1 MRDEEPEVSALIT
14 MRIKGG
20 LGNQL
25 FQYAAAYAL
34 SKRLDQSF
42 QFNPAFT
49 ATMTARGYKFPELM
63 VDVDQIV
70 NDNELPSKVR
80 LLKNAYVNKAA
91 RILNLSKHKCD
102 DYLYWLETSDKWQ
115 SDFFEI
121 TAPNLYVDGY
131 FQSENYFKQY
141 RNELLRQFQPRYD
154 AESDYVRFL
163 EQIQH
168 KNAVAVHVRR
178 SDFKKDNNP
187 FHYLLTEG
195 YYRKAVHYIREH
207 VSAPAFFWFS
217 DDMEWVKEH
226 IGDAHDFIFV
236 SIKTSHGDIDDM
248 MLMKNCNH
256 IITANSTFSWWA
268 AWLNEHEDAIRVV
281 PEKPYGM
288 DGMIPKKWI
297 KI

>member
-1 MRDEEPEVSALIT
+1 MHDEEPEVSALIT

-34 SKRLDQSF
+34 SKRLDQPF

-49 ATMTARGYKFPELM
+49 ATMTARGYKFPELR
-63 VDVDQIV
+63 VDVDQVV
-70 NDNELPSKVR
+70 NDDDLPTKVR

-91 RILNLSKHKCD
+91 RVLNLSKHKCGD
-102 DYLYWLETSDKWQ
+102 GLYFLETRDAWQ
-115 SDFFEI
+115 PDFFTI
-121 TAPNLYVDGY
+121 TASNLYVDGY
-131 FQSENYFKQY
+131 FQSEEYFKQY
-141 RNELLRQFQPRYD
+141 RDELLWQFLPRYE
-154 AESDYVRFL
+154 AEPDYIKVL

-168 KNAVAVHVRR
+168 YNAVAVHVRR

-187 FHYLLTEG
+187 FHYLLTED

-207 VSAPAFFWFS
+207 VSAPVFFWFS

-226 IGDAHDFIFV
+226 IGDVHDFIFV

-248 MLMKNCNH
+248 MLMKHCNH

-288 DGMIPKKWI
+288 DGMIPENWI
-297 KI
+297 KV

>member
-1 MRDEEPEVSALIT
+1 MRTLIT

-34 SKRLDQSF
+34 SKRLNQPF

-49 ATMTARGYKFPELM
+49 ASMTARGYKLTELM
-63 VDVDQIV
+63 VDVDKTV
-70 NDNELPSKVR
+70 PDNQLSQKVK
-80 LLKNAYVNKAA
+80 LIKNAYMNKGL
-91 RILNLSKHKCD
+91 RLLNISKHDCGD
-102 DYLYWLETSDKWQ
+102 CIYWLETRDVLQ
-115 SDFFEI
+115 PEFFTI
-121 TAPNLYVDGY
+121 DAQNLYVDGY
-131 FQSENYFKQY
+131 FQSEEYFKEH
-141 RNELLRQFQPRYD
+141 RGNLLRQFRPNYK
-154 AESDYVRFL
+154 AEDSFL
-163 EQIQH
+163 STLDQIH
-168 KNAVAVHVRR
+168 HYNSVAVHVRR

-187 FHYLLTEG
+187 FHYLLDEN
-195 YYRKAVHYIREH
+195 YYRKAVSFIRSK
-207 VSAPAFFWFS
+207 VQSPVFFWFS
-217 DDMEWVKEH
+217 DDMEWVKTH
-226 IGDAHDFIFV
+226 IGDEQDFIFT

-268 AWLNEHEDAIRVV
+268 AWLNEHDDAVRVV

-288 DGMIPKKWI
+288 EGMIPDKWI